1 MSTARR
7 QDSFWG
13 NMSAFLALLLDN
25 VGNLVFLSSILIF
38 TFHYPAEIVL
48 YRMIPGTALG
58 VLFGDLTYTVLARR
72 LRKKTGRSD
81 VTAMPLGLDTPS
93 TIGIAYA
100 VLGPAFLATHDAM
113 LAWKIGMANLFIIG
127 VVKLCTSFCGGLLQR
142 VIPTAGLLGSIAGIG
157 LLFLGFL
164 PLIDIFTVPVV
175 GMIALGIMFYV
186 LIGRMDLP
194 FRLPGIFVAVVIG
207 TLVYAAL
214 GAAGYIPQYRPPELS
229 MHVSLPHFSAGFF
242 SALPETLKYLPLAIP
257 FGIITIIGGINNT
270 ESARLAGDDYR
281 ARDILLTEAL
291 STLVAAFCGGVAQT
305 TPYIGHPAYKKM
317 GATWWYTLATGL
329 FIGLGAM
336 AGVMSV
342 IIGLIPKAVLAP
354 IFIFIGFE
362 IVSQAYAA
370 VPARYSAAV
379 TCTFFPTIANLV
391 VVLLG
396 QFFSQ
401 LKISPETFPPDLK
414 TLFQTLTLLGNGFI
428 LSAMLWGGM
437 LSCLIDRR
445 LRRCA
450 VYALVCAG
458 LTLCGLMHSVLPSG
472 EIYLPWNAPGH
483 LSGEVALSYVIL
495 AVLFWLLSLK
505 EQKSETFC

>member
-1 MSTARR
+1 MN

-13 NMSAFLALLLDN
+13 NLSAFLALLLDN

-38 TFHYPAEIVL
+38 TFHYPADLVL
-48 YRMIPGTALG
+48 FRMIPGTALG

-100 VLGPAFLATHDAM
+100 VLGPAYLATHDAV

-127 VVKLCTSFCGGLLQR
+127 VVKVCTSFCGSMIQR

-164 PLIDIFTVPVV
+164 PLIEIFTVPVA
-175 GMIALGIMFYV
+175 GMVALGIMFYV

-194 FRLPGIFVAVVIG
+194 YRLPGIFVAVIIG
-207 TLVYAAL
+207 TIVYTAL
-214 GAAGYIPQYRPPELS
+214 GSGGYIPAYRPPEFA
-229 MHVSLPHFSAGFF
+229 MHASLPHFSAGFL
-242 SALPETLKYLPLAIP
+242 AELPATLKYLPLAIP

-281 ARDILLTEAL
+281 ARDILLTEAF
-291 STLVAAFCGGVAQT
+291 STLVAAFFGGVAQT

-329 FIGLGAM
+329 FIGIGAM
-336 AGVMSV
+336 AGIMSI
-342 IIGLIPKAVLAP
+342 IIGLVPKAVLAP
-354 IFIFIGFE
+354 IFIFVGFE
-362 IVSQAYAA
+362 IVSQAYAS
-370 VPARYSAAV
+370 VPIQYSAAV
-379 TCTFFPTIANLV
+379 TCTFFPTIANLM

-396 QFFSQ
+396 QFFSPAEN
-401 LKISPETFPPDLK
+401 LSRDVPARSEDALPDAYY
-414 TLFQTLTLLGNGFI
+414 TRQWVYSHGDALGRDAFF
-428 LSAMLWGGM
+428 A
-437 LSCLIDRR
+437 
-445 LRRCA
+445 
-450 VYALVCAG
+450 
-458 LTLCGLMHSVLPSG
+458 H
-472 EIYLPWNAPGH
+472 
-483 LSGEVALSYVIL
+483 
-495 AVLFWLLSLK
+495 
-505 EQKSETFC
+505 

>member
-1 MSTARR
+1 MN
-7 QDSFWG
+7 QNSFWG
-13 NMSAFLALLLDN
+13 NLSAFLALLLDN

-38 TFHYPAEIVL
+38 TFHYPADLVL
-48 YRMIPGTALG
+48 FRMIPGTALG

-100 VLGPAFLATHDAM
+100 VLGPAYLATHDAV

-127 VVKLCTSFCGGLLQR
+127 VVKVCTSFCGSMIQR

-164 PLIDIFTVPVV
+164 PLIEIFTVPVA
-175 GMIALGIMFYV
+175 GMVALGIMFYV

-194 FRLPGIFVAVVIG
+194 YRLPGIFVAVVIG
-207 TLVYAAL
+207 TIVYTAL
-214 GAAGYIPQYRPPELS
+214 GSGGYIPAYRPPEFA
-229 MHVSLPHFSAGFF
+229 MHASLPHFSAGFL
-242 SALPETLKYLPLAIP
+242 AELPATLKYLPLAIP

-281 ARDILLTEAL
+281 ARDILLTEAF
-291 STLVAAFCGGVAQT
+291 STLVAAFFGGVAQT

-336 AGVMSV
+336 AGIMSI
-342 IIGLIPKAVLAP
+342 IIGLVPKAVLAP
-354 IFIFIGFE
+354 IFIFVGFE
-362 IVSQAYAA
+362 IVSQAYAS
-370 VPARYSAAV
+370 VPIQYSAAV
-379 TCTFFPTIANLV
+379 TCTFFPTIANLM

-401 LKISPETFPPDLK
+401 LKISPGTFPPDLK
-414 TLFQTLTLLGNGFI
+414 TLYQTLIILGNGFI
-428 LSAMLWGGM
+428 LTAMLWGGM
-437 LSCLIDRR
+437 LSSLIDKR

-450 VYALVCAG
+450 VYALVCAA
-458 LTLCGLMHSVLPSG
+458 LTLCGLMHSVFPSG
-472 EIYLPWNAPGH
+472 EIYLPWHVPGSLH
-483 LSGEVALSYVIL
+483 GEVAVSYSML
-495 AVLFWLLSLK
+495 AALFWLLSL
-505 EQKSETFC
+505 QKQEAQEPLKL